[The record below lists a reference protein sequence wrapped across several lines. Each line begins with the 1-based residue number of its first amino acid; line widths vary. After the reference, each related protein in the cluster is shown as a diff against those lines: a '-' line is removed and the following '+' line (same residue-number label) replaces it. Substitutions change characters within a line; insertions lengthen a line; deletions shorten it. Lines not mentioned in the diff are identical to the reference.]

1 MVDAHQ
7 TFVIVGGGLAGA
19 KAAETLR
26 SEGFTGRVILIGDE
40 RDHPYER
47 PPLSKG
53 YLTGKEERDSV
64 FVHEPAWYA
73 RAEVEL
79 HLGQTVTSIDRKL
92 RCVHLGDGTSVRY
105 DKLLLATGAEPRRL
119 DIPGTDLAGVHHL
132 RRLAHADRLRQT
144 LTALGRDNGHLVI
157 AGAGWIGLEVASA
170 ARGYGAEVTVVET
183 APTPLHHVIGP
194 ELGQLFTEL
203 HQEHGVRF
211 HFGARLTEII
221 GQDGMVLSA
230 RTDDGEEHPAHDVL
244 AAIGAA
250 PRTVLAE
257 AAGLDLGDRV
267 QGGGIAVDSA
277 LRTSD
282 PDIYAAGDVA
292 AFPLAYPRTG
302 LGAGLS
308 AGPGS
313 GPGAAPSALRVRVEH
328 WANALNGGPAAARA
342 MLGQDVTY
350 DRVPYFF
357 SDQYDLG
364 LEYSGWAPP
373 GSYDQVVVRG
383 DAGKREFVA
392 FWLKDRRVLAGM
404 NVNVW
409 DVTED
414 IQRLIRSGEQ
424 QDPDALADPGV
435 PLGSLGTPGTHHG

>member
-1 MVDAHQ
+1 MVDAHR

-26 SEGFTGRVILIGDE
+26 SEGFSGRVILVGDE

-53 YLTGKEERDSV
+53 YLVGKEARESV
-64 FVHEPAWYA
+64 FVHETAWYA
-73 RAEVEL
+73 GADVEL
-79 HLGQTVTSIDRKL
+79 HLGTPVTALDRDA
-92 RCVHLGDGTSVRY
+92 RSVELGDGTVIHY

-132 RRLAHADRLRQT
+132 RRLAHADRLKNV
-144 LTALGRDNGHLVI
+144 LSALGRDNGHLVI
-157 AGAGWIGLEVASA
+157 AGAGWIGLEVAAA
-170 ARGYGAEVTVVET
+170 ARRYGAEVTIVEPE
-183 APTPLHHVIGP
+183 ATPLFRVIGP
-194 ELGQLFTEL
+194 ELGQIFTEL
-203 HQEHGVRF
+203 HSDHGVRF
-211 HFGARLTEII
+211 HFGRKLTEII
-221 GQDGMVLSA
+221 GQNGMVLAA

-250 PRTVLAE
+250 PRAALAE
-257 AAGLDLGDRV
+257 AAGLDIAARSD
-267 QGGGIAVDSA
+267 GGGIAVDAS

-282 PDIYAAGDVA
+282 PHIYAAGDVA
-292 AFPLAYPRTG
+292 NALHPL
-302 LGAGLS
+302 LGTRL
-308 AGPGS
+308 
-313 GPGAAPSALRVRVEH
+313 RVEH
-328 WANALNGGPAAARA
+328 WANALNSGPAAARA
-342 MLGQDVTY
+342 MLGQDVSY

-373 GSYDQVVVRG
+373 GSYDQVVIRG
-383 DAGKREFVA
+383 DAGKREFIA

-409 DVTED
+409 DVTETL
-414 IQRLIRSGEQ
+414 QELIKAGRPV
-424 QDPDALADPGV
+424 DADALADPSV
-435 PLGSLGTPGTHHG
+435 PLESLV

>member
-1 MVDAHQ
+1 MVDAHR

-26 SEGFTGRVILIGDE
+26 AEGFSGRVILVGDE

-53 YLTGKEERDSV
+53 YLAGKEARESV
-64 FVHEPAWYA
+64 FVHETAWYA
-73 RAEVEL
+73 GADVEL
-79 HLGQTVTSIDRKL
+79 HLGTPVTALDRDA
-92 RCVHLGDGTSVRY
+92 RSVELGDGTVIHY

-132 RRLAHADRLRQT
+132 RRLAHADRLKNV
-144 LTALGRDNGHLVI
+144 LSALGRDNGHLVI
-157 AGAGWIGLEVASA
+157 AGAGWIGLEVAAA
-170 ARGYGAEVTVVET
+170 ARGYGAEVTIVEPE
-183 APTPLHHVIGP
+183 ATPLLRVIGP
-194 ELGQLFTEL
+194 ELGQIFTEL
-203 HQEHGVRF
+203 HSDHGVRF
-211 HFGARLTEII
+211 HFGRKLTEII
-221 GQDGMVLSA
+221 GQDGMVLAA

-250 PRTVLAE
+250 PRAALAE
-257 AAGLDLGDRV
+257 AAGLDIAARSD
-267 QGGGIAVDSA
+267 GGGIAVDAS

-282 PDIYAAGDVA
+282 PHIYAAGDVA
-292 AFPLAYPRTG
+292 NAQHPL
-302 LGAGLS
+302 LGTRL
-308 AGPGS
+308 
-313 GPGAAPSALRVRVEH
+313 RVEH
-328 WANALNGGPAAARA
+328 WANALNSGPAAARA
-342 MLGQDVTY
+342 MLGQDVSY

-373 GSYDQVVVRG
+373 GSYDQVVIRG
-383 DAGKREFVA
+383 DAGKREFIA

-409 DVTED
+409 DVTETV
-414 IQRLIRSGEQ
+414 QELIKAGRPV
-424 QDPDALADPGV
+424 DPDALADPSV
-435 PLGSLGTPGTHHG
+435 PLESLV

>member
-7 TFVIVGGGLAGA
+7 TFVIVGAGLAGA

-26 SEGFTGRVILIGDE
+26 AEGFTGRVILIGDE

-53 YLTGKEERDSV
+53 YLDGKADRDSV
-64 FVHEPAWYA
+64 FTHERPWYA
-73 RAEVEL
+73 GADIEL
-79 HLGQTVTSIDRKL
+79 HLGQPVTALDRYARTVQ
-92 RCVHLGDGTSVRY
+92 LGDNTVIHY
-105 DKLLLATGAEPRRL
+105 DKLLLATGSEPRRL

-132 RRLAHADRLRQT
+132 RRLAHADRLRNV
-144 LTALGRDNGHLVI
+144 LAALGRDNGHLVI
-157 AGAGWIGLEVASA
+157 AGAGWIGLEVAAA
-170 ARGYGAEVTVVET
+170 ARGYGAEVTVVE
-183 APTPLHHVIGP
+183 AEPTPLHQVIGP
-194 ELGQLFTEL
+194 ELGQIFTEL
-203 HQEHGVRF
+203 HSSHGVRF
-211 HFGARLTEII
+211 HFGARLTEIT
-221 GQDGMVLSA
+221 GQDGMVLAA

-250 PRTVLAE
+250 PRSALAE
-257 AAGLDLGDRV
+257 AAGLELAERAP
-267 QGGGIAVDSA
+267 GGGIAVDAS

-282 PDIYAAGDVA
+282 PHIYAAGDVA
-292 AFPLAYPRTG
+292 AAHHPL
-302 LGAGLS
+302 LGTRL
-308 AGPGS
+308 
-313 GPGAAPSALRVRVEH
+313 RVEH

-342 MLGQDVTY
+342 MLGQDVSY

-373 GSYDQVVVRG
+373 GSYDEVIIRG
-383 DAGKREFVA
+383 DAGKREFIA

-409 DVTED
+409 DVTETV
-414 IQRLIRSGEQ
+414 QELIRARQ
-424 QDPDALADPGV
+424 QHDPEALADPSV
-435 PLGSLGTPGTHHG
+435 PLDSLL

>member
-1 MVDAHQ
+1 MVDAHR

-26 SEGFTGRVILIGDE
+26 SEGFSGRVILVGDE

-53 YLTGKEERDSV
+53 YLAGKEARESV

-73 RAEVEL
+73 GADVEL
-79 HLGQTVTSIDRKL
+79 HLGQPVTAIDRGA
-92 RCVHLGDGTSVRY
+92 RSVELGDGTVVHY

-132 RRLAHADRLRQT
+132 RRLAHADRLKNV
-144 LTALGRDNGHLVI
+144 LSALGRDNGHLVI
-157 AGAGWIGLEVASA
+157 AGAGWIGLEVAAA
-170 ARGYGAEVTVVET
+170 ARGYGAEVTVVEPE
-183 APTPLHHVIGP
+183 ATPLLRVIGP
-194 ELGQLFTEL
+194 ELGQIFTEL
-203 HQEHGVRF
+203 HSDHGVRF
-211 HFGARLTEII
+211 HFGTRLTEII
-221 GQDGMVLSA
+221 GQDGMVLAA

-250 PRTVLAE
+250 PRAALAE
-257 AAGLDLGDRV
+257 AAGLAIAARGD
-267 QGGGIAVDSA
+267 GGGIAVDAS

-292 AFPLAYPRTG
+292 NMPHPLFGTR
-302 LGAGLS
+302 L
-308 AGPGS
+308 
-313 GPGAAPSALRVRVEH
+313 RVEH
-328 WANALNGGPAAARA
+328 WANALNSGPAAARA
-342 MLGQDVTY
+342 MLGRDVGY

-373 GSYDQVVVRG
+373 GSYDQVVIRG
-383 DAGKREFVA
+383 DAGKREFIA

-409 DVTED
+409 DVTETV
-414 IQRLIRSGEQ
+414 QELIRTGRQ
-424 QDPDALADPGV
+424 IDPDALADPSV
-435 PLGSLGTPGTHHG
+435 PLESLI

>member
-1 MVDAHQ
+1 MVDAHR

-26 SEGFTGRVILIGDE
+26 SEGFTGRVILVGDE

-53 YLTGKEERDSV
+53 YLAGKEARESV
-64 FVHEPAWYA
+64 FVHETAWYA
-73 RAEVEL
+73 GADVEL
-79 HLGQTVTSIDRKL
+79 HLGTPVTALDRDA
-92 RCVHLGDGTSVRY
+92 RSVELGDGTVIHY

-132 RRLAHADRLRQT
+132 RRLAHADRLKNV
-144 LTALGRDNGHLVI
+144 LSALGRDNGHLVI
-157 AGAGWIGLEVASA
+157 AGAGWIGLEVAAA
-170 ARGYGAEVTVVET
+170 ARGYGAEVTIVEPE
-183 APTPLHHVIGP
+183 ATPLFRVIGP
-194 ELGQLFTEL
+194 ELGQIFTEL
-203 HQEHGVRF
+203 HSDHGVRF
-211 HFGARLTEII
+211 HFGRKLTEII
-221 GQDGMVLSA
+221 GQDGMVLAA

-250 PRTVLAE
+250 PRAALAE
-257 AAGLDLGDRV
+257 AAGLDIAARSD
-267 QGGGIAVDSA
+267 GGGIAVDGS

-282 PDIYAAGDVA
+282 PHIYAAGDVA
-292 AFPLAYPRTG
+292 NALHPL
-302 LGAGLS
+302 LGTRL
-308 AGPGS
+308 
-313 GPGAAPSALRVRVEH
+313 RVEH
-328 WANALNGGPAAARA
+328 WANALNSGPAAARA
-342 MLGQDVTY
+342 MLGQDVSY

-373 GSYDQVVVRG
+373 GSYDQVVIRG
-383 DAGKREFVA
+383 DAGKREFIA

-409 DVTED
+409 DVTETV
-414 IQRLIRSGEQ
+414 QELIKAGRPV
-424 QDPDALADPGV
+424 DADALADPSV
-435 PLGSLGTPGTHHG
+435 PLESLA

>member
-1 MVDAHQ
+1 MVDAHR

-26 SEGFTGRVILIGDE
+26 SDGFTGRVIVIGDE
-40 RDHPYER
+40 GDHPYER

-53 YLTGKEERDSV
+53 FLTGKEERDSV

-73 RAEVEL
+73 QHQVEL
-79 HLGQTVTSIDRKL
+79 HLGQTVTEIDRES
-92 RCVHLGDGTSVRY
+92 RCVHLGDGSSVRY
-105 DKLLLATGAEPRRL
+105 DKLLITTGSEPRRL

-132 RRLAHADRLRQT
+132 RRLAHGDRLRHV
-144 LTALGRDNGHLVI
+144 LSALGRDNGHLII
-157 AGAGWIGLEVASA
+157 AGAGWIGLEVAAA
-170 ARGYGAEVTVVET
+170 ARGYGAEVTVVEPH
-183 APTPLHHVIGP
+183 PTPLHQAIGP

-203 HQEHGVRF
+203 HGEHGVRF
-211 HFGARLTEII
+211 HFGARLTEIV
-221 GQDGMVLSA
+221 GQDGMVLSV
-230 RTDDGEEHPAHDVL
+230 RTDDGEEHLAHDVL

-250 PRTVLAE
+250 PRTGVAE
-257 AAGLDLGDRV
+257 AAGLDLVDRER
-267 QGGGIAVDSA
+267 GGGIAVDLG

-292 AFPLAYPRTG
+292 SVPFSL
-302 LGAGLS
+302 
-308 AGPGS
+308 PGTEL
-313 GPGAAPSALRVRVEH
+313 PTDRLRVEH
-328 WANALNGGPAAARA
+328 WANALNGGPAAARS

-350 DRVPYFF
+350 DRLPYFF

-383 DAGKREFVA
+383 DAGKREFIA

-409 DVTED
+409 DVTGD
-414 IQRLIRSGEQ
+414 IQRLIHSGAR
-424 QDPDALADPGV
+424 QDLDALADPTV
-435 PLGSLGTPGTHHG
+435 ALDTLGT

>member
-1 MVDAHQ
+1 MVDAHR

-26 SEGFTGRVILIGDE
+26 AEGFSGRVILVGDE

-53 YLTGKEERDSV
+53 YLAGKEARESV
-64 FVHEPAWYA
+64 FVHETAWYA
-73 RAEVEL
+73 GADVEL
-79 HLGQTVTSIDRKL
+79 HLGQPVTSIDRGA
-92 RCVHLGDGTSVRY
+92 RSVELGDGAVIHY

-132 RRLAHADRLRQT
+132 RRLAHADRLKNV
-144 LTALGRDNGHLVI
+144 LSALGRDNGHLVI
-157 AGAGWIGLEVASA
+157 AGAGWIGLEVAAA
-170 ARGYGAEVTVVET
+170 ARGYGAEVTVVEPE
-183 APTPLHHVIGP
+183 ATPLLRVIGP
-194 ELGQLFTEL
+194 ELGQIFTEL
-203 HQEHGVRF
+203 HSDHGVRF
-211 HFGARLTEII
+211 HFGTRLTEII
-221 GQDGMVLSA
+221 GQDGMVLAA

-250 PRTVLAE
+250 PRAALAE
-257 AAGLDLGDRV
+257 AAGLAIAARGD
-267 QGGGIAVDSA
+267 GGGISVDAS

-292 AFPLAYPRTG
+292 NMPHPLFGTR
-302 LGAGLS
+302 L
-308 AGPGS
+308 
-313 GPGAAPSALRVRVEH
+313 RVEH
-328 WANALNGGPAAARA
+328 WANALNSGPAAARA
-342 MLGQDVTY
+342 MLGRDVGY

-373 GSYDQVVVRG
+373 GSYDQVVIRG
-383 DAGKREFVA
+383 DAGKREFLA

-409 DVTED
+409 DVTETV
-414 IQRLIRSGEQ
+414 QELIRTGREI
-424 QDPDALADPGV
+424 DPDTLADPSV
-435 PLGSLGTPGTHHG
+435 PLESLI

>member
-1 MVDAHQ
+1 MVDAHR

-26 SEGFTGRVILIGDE
+26 SEGFSGRVILVGDE

-53 YLTGKEERDSV
+53 YLAGKEARESV
-64 FVHEPAWYA
+64 FVHETAWYA
-73 RAEVEL
+73 GADVEL
-79 HLGQTVTSIDRKL
+79 HLGQPVTAIDRGA
-92 RCVHLGDGTSVRY
+92 RSVELGDGTVIHY

-132 RRLAHADRLRQT
+132 RRLAHADRLKNV
-144 LTALGRDNGHLVI
+144 LSALGRDNGHLVI
-157 AGAGWIGLEVASA
+157 AGAGWIGLEVAAA
-170 ARGYGAEVTVVET
+170 ARGYGAEVTVVEPE
-183 APTPLHHVIGP
+183 ATPLLRVIGP
-194 ELGQLFTEL
+194 ELGQIFTEL
-203 HQEHGVRF
+203 HSDHGVRF
-211 HFGARLTEII
+211 HFGTRLTEII
-221 GQDGMVLSA
+221 GQDGMVLAA

-250 PRTVLAE
+250 PRAALAE
-257 AAGLDLGDRV
+257 AAGLAIAARGD
-267 QGGGIAVDSA
+267 GGGIAVDAS

-292 AFPLAYPRTG
+292 NMPHPLFGTR
-302 LGAGLS
+302 L
-308 AGPGS
+308 
-313 GPGAAPSALRVRVEH
+313 RVEH
-328 WANALNGGPAAARA
+328 WANALNSGPAAARA
-342 MLGQDVTY
+342 MLGRDVGY

-373 GSYDQVVVRG
+373 GSYDQVVIRG
-383 DAGKREFVA
+383 DAGKREFIA

-409 DVTED
+409 DVTETV
-414 IQRLIRSGEQ
+414 QELIRTGRQ
-424 QDPDALADPGV
+424 IDPDALADPSV
-435 PLGSLGTPGTHHG
+435 PLESLI